1 MVKYAVLDSVL
12 LYSIIVSANT
22 ILQQFYIV
30 VNSSIYNTHLD
41 NNDMKFTIELDTD
54 NTLIDNLNIIED
66 ALRSN
71 SVLTQSDNLVA
82 ITDNPI
88 HPDSIT
94 LREDVVISAV
104 GDQIS
109 VVNPNATVDVVDKES

>member
-1 MVKYAVLDSVL
+1 
-12 LYSIIVSANT
+12 
-22 ILQQFYIV
+22 
-30 VNSSIYNTHLD
+30 
-41 NNDMKFTIELDTD
+41 MKFTIELDTD

-66 ALRSN
+66 SLRSN

-109 VVNPNATVDVVDKES
+109 VVNPNATVDVVDKEG

>member
-1 MVKYAVLDSVL
+1 
-12 LYSIIVSANT
+12 
-22 ILQQFYIV
+22 
-30 VNSSIYNTHLD
+30 
-41 NNDMKFTIELDTD
+41 MKFTIELDTD
-54 NTLIDNLNIIED
+54 NTLIDNLNIIEES
-66 ALRSN
+66 LRTN

-109 VVNPNATVDVVDKES
+109 VVNPSASVDVVAKGD

>member
-1 MVKYAVLDSVL
+1 
-12 LYSIIVSANT
+12 
-22 ILQQFYIV
+22 
-30 VNSSIYNTHLD
+30 
-41 NNDMKFTIELDTD
+41 MKFTIELDTD
-54 NTLIDNLNIIED
+54 NTLIDNLNIIEES
-66 ALRSN
+66 LRTN

-109 VVNPNATVDVVDKES
+109 VVNPSASVDVVSKDS

>member
-1 MVKYAVLDSVL
+1 
-12 LYSIIVSANT
+12 
-22 ILQQFYIV
+22 
-30 VNSSIYNTHLD
+30 
-41 NNDMKFTIELDTD
+41 MKFTIELDTD

-66 ALRSN
+66 SLRSN

-109 VVNPNATVDVVDKES
+109 VVNPNATVDVVDKDS

>member
-1 MVKYAVLDSVL
+1 
-12 LYSIIVSANT
+12 
-22 ILQQFYIV
+22 
-30 VNSSIYNTHLD
+30 
-41 NNDMKFTIELDTD
+41 MKFTIELDTD

-66 ALRSN
+66 SLRSN

-109 VVNPNATVDVVDKES
+109 VVNPNATVDVVDKQS

>member
-1 MVKYAVLDSVL
+1 
-12 LYSIIVSANT
+12 
-22 ILQQFYIV
+22 
-30 VNSSIYNTHLD
+30 
-41 NNDMKFTIELDTD
+41 MKFTIELDTD
-54 NTLIDNLNIIED
+54 NTLIDNLNTIEE

-109 VVNPNATVDVVDKES
+109 VVNPSATVDVVDKSD

>member
-1 MVKYAVLDSVL
+1 
-12 LYSIIVSANT
+12 
-22 ILQQFYIV
+22 
-30 VNSSIYNTHLD
+30 
-41 NNDMKFTIELDTD
+41 MKFTIELDTD

-66 ALRSN
+66 SLRSN

-109 VVNPNATVDVVDKES
+109 VVNPNAIVDVVDKDS

>member
-1 MVKYAVLDSVL
+1 M
-12 LYSIIVSANT
+12 
-22 ILQQFYIV
+22 Q
-30 VNSSIYNTHLD
+30 
-41 NNDMKFTIELDTD
+41 FTITLDTD
-54 NTLIDNLNIIED
+54 NTLIDNLNTIEE

-109 VVNPNATVDVVDKES
+109 VVNPSATVDVVDKSD

>member
-1 MVKYAVLDSVL
+1 MVS
-12 LYSIIVSANT
+12 LYSIC
-22 ILQQFYIV
+22 
-30 VNSSIYNTHLD
+30 VNSSIKLILYIGIN
-41 NNDMKFTIELDTD
+41 MQFTITLDTD
-54 NTLIDNLNIIED
+54 NTLIDNLNAIED

-109 VVNPNATVDVVDKES
+109 VVNPSASVDVVSKES

>member
-1 MVKYAVLDSVL
+1 
-12 LYSIIVSANT
+12 
-22 ILQQFYIV
+22 
-30 VNSSIYNTHLD
+30 
-41 NNDMKFTIELDTD
+41 MKFTIELDTD

-66 ALRSN
+66 SLRSN

-109 VVNPNATVDVVDKES
+109 VVNPNATVDVVDKET

>member
-1 MVKYAVLDSVL
+1 
-12 LYSIIVSANT
+12 
-22 ILQQFYIV
+22 
-30 VNSSIYNTHLD
+30 
-41 NNDMKFTIELDTD
+41 MKFTIELDTD

-66 ALRSN
+66 SLRSN

>member
-1 MVKYAVLDSVL
+1 
-12 LYSIIVSANT
+12 
-22 ILQQFYIV
+22 
-30 VNSSIYNTHLD
+30 
-41 NNDMKFTIELDTD
+41 MKFTIELDTD

-66 ALRSN
+66 SLRSN

-109 VVNPNATVDVVDKES
+109 VVNPNASVDVVDKES

>member
-1 MVKYAVLDSVL
+1 
-12 LYSIIVSANT
+12 
-22 ILQQFYIV
+22 
-30 VNSSIYNTHLD
+30 
-41 NNDMKFTIELDTD
+41 MKFTIELDTD

>member
-1 MVKYAVLDSVL
+1 
-12 LYSIIVSANT
+12 
-22 ILQQFYIV
+22 
-30 VNSSIYNTHLD
+30 
-41 NNDMKFTIELDTD
+41 MKFTIELDTL

-66 ALRSN
+66 SLRHN
-71 SVLTQSDNLVA
+71 SVLSQSDNLVA

-109 VVNPNATVDVVDKES
+109 VVNPNATVDVVDKDI

>member
-1 MVKYAVLDSVL
+1 
-12 LYSIIVSANT
+12 
-22 ILQQFYIV
+22 
-30 VNSSIYNTHLD
+30 
-41 NNDMKFTIELDTD
+41 MKFSIELDTD
-54 NTLIDNLNIIED
+54 NTLIDNLNIIEES
-66 ALRSN
+66 LRTN

-109 VVNPNATVDVVDKES
+109 VVNPSATVDVVDKSD

>member
-1 MVKYAVLDSVL
+1 
-12 LYSIIVSANT
+12 
-22 ILQQFYIV
+22 
-30 VNSSIYNTHLD
+30 
-41 NNDMKFTIELDTD
+41 MKFTIELDTL

-66 ALRSN
+66 SLRSN

-109 VVNPNATVDVVDKES
+109 VVNPNASVDVVDKDS